1 VLPGLRETEGGAN
14 EGRPEYWAAA
24 DTFGAIKR
32 WITGHRDVRIPG
44 SIDGNEFNKRF
55 DQAVQSIYD
64 GGDRQPVVFC
74 YCAAITAW
82 TLMNVE
88 DVRTDLLYT
97 KPLPN
102 TGYFVVR
109 GDPADGSTLLDWNGN
124 KP

>member
-1 VLPGLRETEGGAN
+1 MLPGLRETEGGAN

-74 YCAAITAW
+74 YGAAIAAW

-88 DVRTDLLYT
+88 DVRTGRRLT
-97 KPLPN
+97 KTVKSPSAI
-102 TGYFVVR
+102 VR
-109 GDPADGSTLLDWNGN
+109 YRLAQDRTAPRSRCGR
-124 KP
+124 